1 MSLTSAAID
10 TRGRKFF
17 VVVIELGFIL
27 ISGVLKHFLPGMPAE
42 VMIGASVTVVMGYM
56 GINYVQKKA
65 ELNGVQK
72 DTK

>member
-1 MSLTSAAID
+1 LTTID
-10 TRGRKFF
+10 AHGRKFF
-17 VVVIELGFIL
+17 IIIIELAFIL
-27 ISGVLKHFLPGMPAE
+27 ISGILKHFCSGMPAE
-42 VMIGASVTVVMGYM
+42 VMIGSSVTVVMGYM